1 MGRKTAMTEK
11 YNEALSEQ
19 VKKNVWESVKDSA
32 ANMSTA
38 ERAELVADV
47 AGIFDPTPISD
58 AAGLG
63 LALVRGDGMGAL
75 MSLGSMVP
83 YLGDAVAKPAKLLKR
98 APKVA
103 HAVEAMFKAGDNLA
117 KAGKD
122 TLKAAGLSLEQVAA
136 ARKKALEKVQQ
147 AMLDAKK
154 RVANCERCKLVGEAG
169 EKRQLQMPQ
178 SGRNGKWDTP
188 GGTQPESGNGM
199 FGFAEKKTL
208 PDGRQVDGIEFK
220 DGAPDFSPYVQGGK
234 HQLWE
239 VSGDA
244 SVDANRLEGM
254 MKEAN
259 PGWNPPNADQYV
271 LHHFEDG
278 SVGYVPRVLHDKKLG
293 GVGHTGGNSMV
304 NNQLF

>member
-1 MGRKTAMTEK
+1 MTEK

-83 YLGDAVAKPAKLLKR
+83 YLGDSVAKPAKFLKR

-154 RVANCERCKLVGEAG
+154 RVANCESCKLVGPKGEAR
-169 EKRQLQMPQ
+169 ELQMP
-178 SGRNGKWDTP
+178 SGKAGGNGKWDTP
-188 GGTQPESGNGM
+188 GGVQPSDG
-199 FGFAEKKTL
+199 FGTFNFTPPKKL
-208 PDGRQVDGIEFK
+208 PDGRTVDGIEFK
-220 DGAPDFSPYVQGGK
+220 NGAPDFSPYVNGGK
-234 HQLWE
+234 HELWE

-244 SVDANRLEGM
+244 EEDGRRLAKM
-254 MKEAN
+254 MQEAD
-259 PGWNPPNADQYV
+259 PKWSPPDDKLYV

-278 SVGYVPRVLHDKKLG
+278 AVGYVPRTLHDKKKG
-293 GVGHTGGNSMV
+293 GVAHTGGNSMT
-304 NNQLF
+304 NNDLF